1 MRINHNISAI
11 TANSQLNRTNSA
23 LDKSLERLSSGFR
36 INKAADD
43 AAGLAISRK
52 MQTQID
58 GLMQASRNASD
69 GISVIQTAEG
79 AMNEIESML
88 QRMRE
93 LSVQAANDTNTSEDR
108 EQIQKEVDQLISE
121 VTRIAD
127 TTEFNTKSLLNGSID
142 RKSYSNVEKVSLFSV
157 SDNVQTKNYNIIVT
171 QDPRQAVVRGDS
183 MNGFQD
189 GVACSAE
196 EAGTITMNGETI
208 SVKEGDSLSSVYT
221 KLRDLGDIVGVK
233 VFPSS
238 GSITNEEGTEA
249 TAGYETAEMAVDSN
263 LVFASEQYG
272 SDISVQINV
281 DNEALATALG
291 LSTQIPVAH
300 GVDAQATLG
309 GEFSETA
316 TVNGLGKKVTVS
328 DIDGFEMIFEVT
340 PGCSGTE
347 FTDVTPEEDSESSIS
362 SGDEVETEVTVLE
375 AGPMALQIGANEGQ
389 ILEVRIPDI
398 SAEKLGISE
407 VNVKSHNG
415 AEKAI
420 TVLDNAIN
428 IVSGIRA
435 KLGAYENRLEHS
447 INNLDTSNENMTE
460 ALSRIE
466 DTNMATEMTEYTQ
479 KNVLAQAGTSMLA
492 QANERPQMVLNLL
505 Q

>member
-11 TANSQLNRTNSA
+11 TANSQLTRTNNA
-23 LDKSLERLSSGFR
+23 LDKSLARLSSGYR

-58 GLMQASRNASD
+58 GLTQASRNASD

-79 AMNEIESML
+79 AMNEITAML

-93 LSVQAANDTNTSEDR
+93 LSVQAANDTNTAEDR

-142 RKSYSNVEKVSLFSV
+142 RKSYSDQSNVQLFSV
-157 SDNVQTKNYNIIVT
+157 SDQVQTKDYTVTVT
-171 QDPRQAVVRGDS
+171 QDPRQAVIQG
-183 MNGFQD
+183 NPIEGFE
-189 GVACSAE
+189 GGICSAE
-196 EAGTITMNGETI
+196 QAGNITINGESI
-208 SVKEGDSLSSVYT
+208 SVEEGDSISSIYT
-221 KLRDLGDIVGVK
+221 KLRDMGDVVSVN
-233 VFPSS
+233 VFPAE
-238 GSITNEEGTEA
+238 GSATFEEGTQD
-249 TAGYETAEMAVDSN
+249 TAGYQPAIAEEGAN
-263 LVFASEQYG
+263 FVFVTHAYG
-272 SDISVQINV
+272 SDVSLQINI
-281 DNEALATALG
+281 DNESLATALG
-291 LSTQIPVAH
+291 LTTSIPIAY

-309 GEFSETA
+309 EQFSETA
-316 TVNGLGKKVTVS
+316 TVNGLGDKITVTDS
-328 DIDGFEMIFEVT
+328 NGFEMVFQVT
-340 PGCSGTE
+340 PVCAGTS
-347 FTDVTPEEDSESSIS
+347 FTDTTPDQEGEYSD
-362 SGDEVETEVTVLE
+362 GDEVETNVTVLE

-398 SAEKLGISE
+398 SSEKLGVDA
-407 VNVKSHNG
+407 VNVRSHAN
-415 AEKAI
+415 AEKSI
-420 TVLDNAIN
+420 TLLDTAIN
-428 IVSGIRA
+428 TVSGIRS

-460 ALSRIE
+460 ALSRVL

-479 KNVLAQAGTSMLA
+479 RNVLAQAGTSMLA

>member
-11 TANSQLNRTNSA
+11 TANSQLKRTNSA
-23 LDKSLERLSSGFR
+23 LDTSLEKLSSGFR

-58 GLMQASRNASD
+58 GLTQASRNASD

-79 AMNEIESML
+79 AMSEVESML

-108 EQIQKEVDQLISE
+108 EQIQKEIDQLTSE

-127 TTEFNTKSLLNGSID
+127 TTEFNTKSLLDGSID
-142 RKSYSNVEKVSLFSV
+142 RKSYSSEEKVSLFSV
-157 SDNVQTKNYNIIVT
+157 SDNVQTKDYKITVT
-171 QDPRQAVVRGDS
+171 QDPRQAVVKGDAIA
-183 MNGFQD
+183 GFES
-189 GVACSAE
+189 GVCSAD
-196 EAGTITMNGETI
+196 EAGTITLNGESI
-208 SVKEGDSLSSVYT
+208 SIEAGDSLSSIYT
-221 KLRDLGDIVGVK
+221 KLRDLGDVVGVN
-233 VFPSS
+233 VFPS
-238 GSITNEEGTEA
+238 EGTVTGEDGTEE
-249 TAGYETAEMAVDSN
+249 TAGYETTEMSEGN
-263 LVFASEQYG
+263 SLIFASEQYG
-272 SDISVQINV
+272 SNVSLELNV

-291 LSTQIPVAH
+291 LSTSIPVAY

-309 GEFSETA
+309 EEFSATA
-316 TVNGLGKKVTVS
+316 TVNGLGKKITVS
-328 DIDGFEMIFEVT
+328 DTDGFEMVFEIT
-340 PGCSGTE
+340 PGCAGTS
-347 FTDVTPEEDSESSIS
+347 FTDVTPEEGSESEVGEGS
-362 SGDEVETEVTVLE
+362 EVETNVTVLE
-375 AGPMALQIGANEGQ
+375 AGPMSLQIGANEGQ
-389 ILEVRIPDI
+389 TLEVRIPDV
-398 SAEKLGISE
+398 SAEQLGVATI
-407 VNVKSHNG
+407 NVRSRNG
-415 AEKAI
+415 AEAAI
-420 TVLDNAIN
+420 TKLDEAIN
-428 IVSGIRA
+428 TVSGIRA

-460 ALSRIE
+460 ALSRVE
-466 DTNMATEMTEYTQ
+466 DTDMATEMTEYTQ

>member
-11 TANSQLNRTNSA
+11 TANSQLVRTNNA

-58 GLMQASRNASD
+58 GLVQASRNASD

-79 AMNEIESML
+79 AMNEIEAML

-142 RKSYSNVEKVSLFSV
+142 RKSYSSVQKVSLFSV
-157 SDNVQTKNYNIIVT
+157 SDNVQTKNYKITVT
-171 QDPRQAVVRGDS
+171 QDPRQAVVQGDS
-183 MNGFQD
+183 INGFAD
-189 GVACSAE
+189 GDVCSSQ
-196 EAGTITMNGETI
+196 EAGTITLNGETI
-208 SVKEGDSLSSVYT
+208 SVEAGDSLSSVYT
-221 KLRDLGDIVGVK
+221 KLRELGDVVGVK
-233 VFPSS
+233 VFPST
-238 GSITNEEGTEA
+238 GSVTNEEGTEA
-249 TAGYETAEMAVDSN
+249 TAGYETAQMDVGSN
-263 LVFASEQYG
+263 LIFASEQYG
-272 SDISVQINV
+272 SNVSVQISV
-281 DNEALATALG
+281 DNEDLANALG
-291 LSTQIPVAH
+291 LSTKIPVAY

-309 GEFSETA
+309 EDFSQTA

-328 DIDGFEMIFEVT
+328 DNDGFEMVFEVE

-347 FTDVTPEEDSESSIS
+347 FTDITPEEDSESDIGA
-362 SGDEVETEVTVLE
+362 GDEIETDVTVLE

-398 SAEKLGISE
+398 SSEKLGIAE
-407 VNVKSHNG
+407 VNVKSQQG

-420 TVLDNAIN
+420 TLLDNAIN
-428 IVSGIRA
+428 TVSGIRA

-460 ALSRIE
+460 ALSRVE
-466 DTNMATEMTEYTQ
+466 DTDMASEMTQYTQ
-479 KNVLAQAGTSMLA
+479 QNVLAQAGTSMLA

>member
-11 TANSQLNRTNSA
+11 TANSQLKRTNSA
-23 LDKSLERLSSGFR
+23 LDLSLERLSSGFR

-58 GLMQASRNASD
+58 GLTQASRNASD

-93 LSVQAANDTNTSEDR
+93 LSVQATNDTNTTEDR

-121 VTRIAD
+121 ITRVAD

-142 RKSYSNVEKVSLFSV
+142 RKSYSSAQKVSLFSV
-157 SDNVQTKNYNIIVT
+157 SDNVMTKEYTITVT
-171 QDPRQAVVRGDS
+171 QDPRQAVVQGNAI
-183 MNGFQD
+183 NGFEN
-189 GVACSAE
+189 GENVSE
-196 EAGTITMNGETI
+196 SEAGTITINGE
-208 SVKEGDSLSSVYT
+208 SVSIEPGDSLSSIYT
-221 KLRDLGDIVGVK
+221 KLRDLGEGIGVK
-233 VFPSS
+233 VFPSD
-238 GSITNEEGTEA
+238 GNATYEDGTDS
-249 TAGYETAEMAVDSN
+249 TAGYEPMEMTEG
-263 LVFASEQYG
+263 ASLIFVSDEYG

-291 LSTQIPVAH
+291 LGTSIPIAY

-309 GEFSETA
+309 EEFSETA

-328 DIDGFEMIFEVT
+328 DIDGFEMVFEVM
-340 PGCSGTE
+340 PWCSGTTY
-347 FTDVTPEEDSESSIS
+347 TDITPEEDSVSDIS
-362 SGDEVETEVTVLE
+362 TGDEVEAGITVLE

-389 ILEVRIPDI
+389 TLEVRIPDI
-398 SAEKLGISE
+398 SSEKLGVNN

-415 AEKAI
+415 AERAI
-420 TVLDNAIN
+420 TTIDLAIN
-428 IVSGIRA
+428 QVSGIRA
-435 KLGAYENRLEHS
+435 KLGAYQNRLEHS
-447 INNLDTSNENMTE
+447 INNLETSNENMTE
-460 ALSRIE
+460 ALTRVL
-466 DTNMATEMTEYTQ
+466 DTDMATEMTEYTQ

>member
-11 TANSQLNRTNSA
+11 TANSQLVRTNSA

-58 GLMQASRNASD
+58 GLIQASRNASD

-93 LSVQAANDTNTSEDR
+93 LSVQAANDTNTAEDR

-127 TTEFNTKSLLNGSID
+127 TTEFNTKSLLDGSID
-142 RKSYSNVEKVSLFSV
+142 RKSYSSAEKVSLFSV
-157 SDNVQTKNYNIIVT
+157 SDNVQTKNYKITVT
-171 QDPRQAVVRGDS
+171 QDPRQAVVQGDS
-183 MNGFQD
+183 VNGFAD
-189 GVACSAE
+189 GDVCSAE
-196 EAGTITMNGETI
+196 EAGAITLNGETI
-208 SVKEGDSLSSVYT
+208 SVEAGDSLSSVYT
-221 KLRDLGDIVGVK
+221 KLRELGDVVGVK
-233 VFPSS
+233 VFPST

-249 TAGYETAEMAVDSN
+249 TAGYETAEMDVGNN
-263 LVFASEQYG
+263 LIFASEQYG
-272 SDISVQINV
+272 SNVSVQINV
-281 DNEALATALG
+281 DNEELATALG
-291 LSTQIPVAH
+291 LSTKIPVAY
-300 GVDAQATLG
+300 GVDAQAVLS
-309 GEFSETA
+309 EDFSETA

-328 DIDGFEMIFEVT
+328 DNDGFEMVFEVT
-340 PGCSGTE
+340 PGCCGTE
-347 FTDVTPEEDSESSIS
+347 FTDITPEEDSESDIS
-362 SGDEVETEVTVLE
+362 AGDEIETDVTVLE

-398 SAEKLGISE
+398 SAEKLGVSE
-407 VNVKSHNG
+407 VNVKSHQG

-420 TVLDNAIN
+420 TLLDNAIN
-428 IVSGIRA
+428 TVSGIRA

-447 INNLDTSNENMTE
+447 INNLNTSDENMTE
-460 ALSRIE
+460 ALSRVL
-466 DTNMATEMTEYTQ
+466 DTDMASEMTEYTQ

>member
-11 TANSQLNRTNSA
+11 TANSQLVRTNSA

-58 GLMQASRNASD
+58 GLIQASRNASD

-93 LSVQAANDTNTSEDR
+93 LSVQAANDTNTAEDR

-127 TTEFNTKSLLNGSID
+127 TTEFNTKSLLDGSID
-142 RKSYSNVEKVSLFSV
+142 RKSYSSAEKVSLFSV
-157 SDNVQTKNYNIIVT
+157 SDNVQTKNYKITVT
-171 QDPRQAVVRGDS
+171 QDPRQAVVQGDS
-183 MNGFQD
+183 VNGFAD
-189 GVACSAE
+189 GDVCSAE
-196 EAGTITMNGETI
+196 EAGAITLNGETI
-208 SVKEGDSLSSVYT
+208 SVEAGDSLSSVYT
-221 KLRDLGDIVGVK
+221 KLRELGDVVGVK
-233 VFPSS
+233 VFPST

-249 TAGYETAEMAVDSN
+249 TAGYETAEMDVGNN
-263 LVFASEQYG
+263 LIFASEQYG
-272 SDISVQINV
+272 SNVSVQINV
-281 DNEALATALG
+281 DNEELATALG
-291 LSTQIPVAH
+291 LSTKIPVAY
-300 GVDAQATLG
+300 GVDAQAALS
-309 GEFSETA
+309 EDFSETA

-328 DIDGFEMIFEVT
+328 DNDGFEMVFEVT

-347 FTDVTPEEDSESSIS
+347 FTDVTPEEDSESDIS
-362 SGDEVETEVTVLE
+362 AGDEIETDVTVLE

-398 SAEKLGISE
+398 SAEKLGVSE
-407 VNVKSHNG
+407 VNVKSHQG

-420 TVLDNAIN
+420 TLLDNAIN
-428 IVSGIRA
+428 TVSGIRA

-447 INNLDTSNENMTE
+447 INNLNTSDENMTE
-460 ALSRIE
+460 ALSRVL
-466 DTNMATEMTEYTQ
+466 DTDMASEMTEYTQ

>member
-11 TANSQLNRTNSA
+11 TANSQLVRTNNA

-58 GLMQASRNASD
+58 GLVQASRNASD

-79 AMNEIESML
+79 AMNEIEAML

-142 RKSYSNVEKVSLFSV
+142 RKSYSSVEKVSLFSV
-157 SDNVQTKNYNIIVT
+157 SDNVQTKNYKITVT
-171 QDPRQAVVRGDS
+171 QDPRQAVVQGEN
-183 MNGFQD
+183 MNGFEGE
-189 GVACSAE
+189 GVCSAG
-196 EAGTITMNGETI
+196 EAGTITLNGETI
-208 SVKEGDSLSSVYT
+208 TVEEGDSLSSIYT
-221 KLRDLGDIVGVK
+221 KLRNLGDVVGVK
-233 VFPSS
+233 VFPST

-249 TAGYETAEMAVDSN
+249 MAGYEAAQMEIGSS
-263 LVFASEQYG
+263 LIFASEQYG
-272 SDISVQINV
+272 SNVSVQLNV
-281 DNEALATALG
+281 DNEKLASALG
-291 LSTQIPVAH
+291 LSTKIPVAY
-300 GVDAQATLG
+300 GVDAQAALG
-309 GEFSETA
+309 EDFSETA

-328 DIDGFEMIFEVT
+328 DNDGFEMVFEVA
-340 PGCSGTE
+340 PGCSGTT
-347 FTDVTPEEDSESSIS
+347 FTDVTPAEDSESDIS
-362 SGDEVETEVTVLE
+362 AGDEVETDVTVLE

-398 SAEKLGISE
+398 SSEKLGIAE
-407 VNVKSHNG
+407 VNVKSQQG

-420 TVLDNAIN
+420 TLLDNAIN
-428 IVSGIRA
+428 TVSGIRA

-460 ALSRIE
+460 ALSRVE
-466 DTNMATEMTEYTQ
+466 DTDMASEMTQYTQ
-479 KNVLAQAGTSMLA
+479 QNVLAQAGTSMLA

>member
-11 TANSQLNRTNSA
+11 TANSQLVRTNGA

-58 GLMQASRNASD
+58 GLIQASRNASD

-93 LSVQAANDTNTSEDR
+93 LSVQAANDTNTAEDR

-127 TTEFNTKSLLNGSID
+127 TTEFNTKSLLDGSID
-142 RKSYSNVEKVSLFSV
+142 RKSYSSAEKVSLFSV
-157 SDNVQTKNYNIIVT
+157 SDNVQTKNYKITVT
-171 QDPRQAVVRGDS
+171 QDPRQAVVQGDS
-183 MNGFQD
+183 ANGFAD
-189 GVACSAE
+189 GDVCSAE
-196 EAGTITMNGETI
+196 EAGTITLNGETI
-208 SVKEGDSLSSVYT
+208 SVEAGDSLSSVYT
-221 KLRDLGDIVGVK
+221 KLRELGDVVGVK
-233 VFPSS
+233 VFPST

-249 TAGYETAEMAVDSN
+249 TAGYETAVMDVGSN
-263 LVFASEQYG
+263 LIFASEQYG
-272 SDISVQINV
+272 SNVSVQINV
-281 DNEALATALG
+281 DNEELATALG
-291 LSTQIPVAH
+291 LSTKIPVAY
-300 GVDAQATLG
+300 GVDAQAVLS
-309 GEFSETA
+309 EDFSETA

-328 DIDGFEMIFEVT
+328 DNDGFEMVFEVT
-340 PGCSGTE
+340 PGCCGTE
-347 FTDVTPEEDSESSIS
+347 FTDITPEEDSESDIS
-362 SGDEVETEVTVLE
+362 AGDEIETDVTVLE

-398 SAEKLGISE
+398 SAEKLGVSE
-407 VNVKSHNG
+407 VNVKSHQG

-420 TVLDNAIN
+420 TLLDNAIN
-428 IVSGIRA
+428 TVSGIRA

-447 INNLDTSNENMTE
+447 INNLNTSDENMTE
-460 ALSRIE
+460 ALSRVL
-466 DTNMATEMTEYTQ
+466 DTDMASEMTEYTQ

>member
-11 TANSQLNRTNSA
+11 TANSQLVRTNNA

-58 GLMQASRNASD
+58 GLVQASRNASD

-93 LSVQAANDTNTSEDR
+93 LSVQAANDTNTAEDR

-127 TTEFNTKSLLNGSID
+127 TTEFNTKSLLDGSID
-142 RKSYSNVEKVSLFSV
+142 RKSYSSAQKVSLFSV
-157 SDNVQTKNYNIIVT
+157 SDNVQTKNYKITVT
-171 QDPRQAVVRGDS
+171 QDPRQAVVQGDS
-183 MNGFQD
+183 VNGFAD
-189 GVACSAE
+189 GEVCSAE
-196 EAGTITMNGETI
+196 EAGTITLNGETI
-208 SVKEGDSLSSVYT
+208 SVEAGDSLSSVYT
-221 KLRDLGDIVGVK
+221 KIRELGDVVGVK
-233 VFPSS
+233 VFPST

-249 TAGYETAEMAVDSN
+249 TAGYETAEMDVGNN
-263 LVFASEQYG
+263 LIFASEQYG
-272 SDISVQINV
+272 SNVSVQINV
-281 DNEALATALG
+281 DNEELATALG
-291 LSTQIPVAH
+291 LSTKIPVAY
-300 GVDAQATLG
+300 GVDAQAVLS
-309 GEFSETA
+309 EDFSETA

-328 DIDGFEMIFEVT
+328 DNDGFEMVFEVT

-347 FTDVTPEEDSESSIS
+347 FTDITPSEDSESDIS
-362 SGDEVETEVTVLE
+362 AGDEIETDVTVLE

-398 SAEKLGISE
+398 SAEKLGVSE
-407 VNVKSHNG
+407 VNVKSHQG

-420 TVLDNAIN
+420 TLLDNAIN
-428 IVSGIRA
+428 TVSGIRA

-447 INNLDTSNENMTE
+447 INNLNTSDENMTE
-460 ALSRIE
+460 ALSRVL
-466 DTNMATEMTEYTQ
+466 DTDMASEMTEYTQ